1 MYTCSYFQLLIQ
13 TSGTIIDVPAV
24 AADALRHCGSYI
36 AHHDLSATGKSLPV
50 AFLYWE
56 RMKSLICSSLNCSCA
71 LSFDCW
77 PSLRRFS
84 CTQSTAAM

>member
-13 TSGTIIDVPAV
+13 TSASYYRCPV
-24 AADALRHCGSYI
+24 AADALRHYGSYI